1 MKSEQTD
8 RQGKGQA
15 TASGGQWKTYLLFIY
30 QGLANSSTTDNFNDG
45 GSINIK
51 EVLNTHI

>member
-15 TASGGQWKTYLLFIY
+15 TASGGQWDTYLQFIY
-30 QGLANSSTTDNFNDG
+30 QGLANNGTTDNFNDG
-45 GSINIK
+45 GSINIE
-51 EVLNTHI
+51 EVLNTHT